1 MTYIEN
7 VFACI
12 AAPLLIAALCAGRAN
27 ARYFVFALAGMLACL
42 LSAYVN
48 TFFAVL
54 LDASALGATAEIVP
68 VVEEIMKLL
77 PLLFYLLVFEPEGDK
92 IRAAIL
98 VTAVGFATF
107 ENVCF
112 LIENGADDLGFL
124 LIRAAWHGGSVPRDI
139 QPARGLWRP
148 GAVRGLRAA
157 DSVARHRVCGA
168 LAICRAGEKRIKS
181 RILWPSF
188 GTADFLRLGES
199 FPTFEYLYKQRT
211 YRKGETVCATTLN
224 AYALRGGGRRFWS
237 AGWKDT
243 ASARWARCASRW
255 RRP

>member
-48 TFFAVL
+48 TFVAVL
-54 LDASALGATAEIVP
+54 LDASALGATAEIAP
-68 VVEEIMKLL
+68 VVAEIMKLL

-124 LIRAAWHGGSVPRDI
+124 LIRGFGTGAMHIVCGVIVGYGMVYVWPR
-139 QPARGLWRP
+139 
-148 GAVRGLRAA
+148 GALRAA
-157 DSVARHRVCGA
+157 GTCA
-168 LAICRAGEKRIKS
+168 L
-181 RILWPSF
+181 L
-188 GTADFLRLGES
+188 GTAVVFHGIYNLLAACGGRVQ
-199 FPTFEYLYKQRT
+199 Y
-211 YRKGETVCATTLN
+211 A
-224 AYALRGGGRRFWS
+224 AYALPIVLLAIGF
-237 AGWKDT
+237 A
-243 ASARWARCASRW
+243 ARWLYAGRVKSE
-255 RRP
+255 

>member
-124 LIRAAWHGGSVPRDI
+124 LIRGFGTGAMHIVCGVIVGYGMVYVWPR
-139 QPARGLWRP
+139 
-148 GAVRGLRAA
+148 GALRAA
-157 DSVARHRVCGA
+157 GTCA
-168 LAICRAGEKRIKS
+168 L
-181 RILWPSF
+181 L
-188 GTADFLRLGES
+188 GTAVVFHGIYNLLAACGGRVQ
-199 FPTFEYLYKQRT
+199 Y
-211 YRKGETVCATTLN
+211 A
-224 AYALRGGGRRFWS
+224 AYALPIVLLAIGF
-237 AGWKDT
+237 A
-243 ASARWARCASRW
+243 ARWLYAGRVKSE
-255 RRP
+255 

>member
-48 TFFAVL
+48 TFFAAL
-54 LDASALGATAEIVP
+54 LDASALGATAEIAP
-68 VVEEIMKLL
+68 VVEEVMKLL
-77 PLLFYLLVFEPEGDK
+77 PLLFYLLVFEPEGDR
-92 IRAAIL
+92 IRSAIL

-124 LIRAAWHGGSVPRDI
+124 LIRGFGTGAMHIVCGVIVGYGMVYVWPR
-139 QPARGLWRP
+139 
-148 GAVRGLRAA
+148 GALRAA
-157 DSVARHRVCGA
+157 GTCA
-168 LAICRAGEKRIKS
+168 L
-181 RILWPSF
+181 L
-188 GTADFLRLGES
+188 GTAVVFHGIYNLLAACGGRVQ
-199 FPTFEYLYKQRT
+199 Y
-211 YRKGETVCATTLN
+211 A
-224 AYALRGGGRRFWS
+224 AYALPIVLLAIGF
-237 AGWKDT
+237 A
-243 ASARWARCASRW
+243 ARWLYAGRVKSE
-255 RRP
+255 